1 MRELELEEWLRIS
14 NHLTG
19 MTEVVNKIIRGKT
32 VGPESIAGFQKLIF
46 EEALKELQEFTIE
59 DVKNDG

>member
-19 MTEVVNKIIRGKT
+19 MTEVVNKIVKGKT
-32 VGPESIAGFQKLIF
+32 VGPESIARFQKLVF
-46 EEALKELQEFTIE
+46 EEALKELQEFVVE
-59 DVKNDG
+59 GVKNDG